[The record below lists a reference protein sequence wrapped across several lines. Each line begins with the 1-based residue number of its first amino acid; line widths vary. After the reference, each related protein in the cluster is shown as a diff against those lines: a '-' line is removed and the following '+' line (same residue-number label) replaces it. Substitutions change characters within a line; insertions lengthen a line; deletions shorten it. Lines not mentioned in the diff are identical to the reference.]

1 MHKGSPAHVAAHA
14 CCAPLPPAPLRAF
27 LRSFHVIWKPPAS
40 PEGTGQWAGRK
51 YIADHGA
58 WQVRW
63 GRQSWREMSQAV
75 ANEIKP
81 TEETGC
87 TGKRYRGHAGL
98 HRACGRAGC
107 RGARPGYMGMRGRGH
122 RIARYKGLA
131 AMRLAARGRC
141 SEAGHGHGTDDEVP
155 SKLPEG
161 SGASSYAP
169 FTSHLTCAVPRP
181 CGTGNSSCTGHASRC
196 CASRRCA
203 CGTTTLPVNSGC
215 GWPSTAC
222 SQAMSC
228 TRRRSC
234 CLALPTPAREAARAH
249 AASGGAG
256 AWSKAREG
264 HAEKEGAAKPQQ
276 T

>member
-1 MHKGSPAHVAAHA
+1 MHRGSPAHVAARA

-98 HRACGRAGC
+98 QRACGRAGC

-131 AMRLAARGRC
+131 AMRLHAGAAARQ
-141 SEAGHGHGTDDEVP
+141 
-155 SKLPEG
+155 
-161 SGASSYAP
+161 
-169 FTSHLTCAVPRP
+169 
-181 CGTGNSSCTGHASRC
+181 GTGTGRTMKCQASCQRAVEQAAMHRSPPTSRALC
-196 CASRRCA
+196 RGPAA
-203 CGTTTLPVNSGC
+203 
-215 GWPSTAC
+215 
-222 SQAMSC
+222 QATPPARAMPAAA
-228 TRRRSC
+228 
-234 CLALPTPAREAARAH
+234 ALPAAAL
-249 AASGGAG
+249 AAPP
-256 AWSKAREG
+256 RCR
-264 HAEKEGAAKPQQ
+264 
-276 T
+276 